1 MFCGLLAVPLAGLQ
15 YVIVVFPD
23 HTHLL
28 FGVSVIQV
36 QRKVYAQNTGCPL
49 SHAFPGK
56 VLLG

>member
-1 MFCGLLAVPLAGLQ
+1 MFCGLLTVPLAGLQ

-36 QRKVYAQNTGCPL
+36 QRKVYAQNTG
-49 SHAFPGK
+49 
-56 VLLG
+56 